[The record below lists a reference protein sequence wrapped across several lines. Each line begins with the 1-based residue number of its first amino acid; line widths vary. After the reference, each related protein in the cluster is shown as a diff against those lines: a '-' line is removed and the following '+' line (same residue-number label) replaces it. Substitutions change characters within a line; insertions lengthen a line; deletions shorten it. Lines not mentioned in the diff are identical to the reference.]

1 MTVMSKGAKLAD
13 IIASVHITL
22 DALAQAQSSNA
33 RPGMHNTR
41 ETRGRLQRKEVR
53 KAYCNLLDVEQE
65 LFTLKRQIEN
75 EEDVVLPR
83 NVRDGDAHFRGI
95 NRHMKLSHD
104 LNEDG
109 FFIGDEVV
117 IEHPADS
124 HGNNGR
130 SGAVVGTT
138 PQFLYIVLSPLV
150 GVPQNTVKK
159 MSKFCVHVIDGEELS
174 LDSFFSAE
182 DDVDDDE

>member
-1 MTVMSKGAKLAD
+1 MSKGAKLAD

-83 NVRDGDAHFRGI
+83 NVRDGDAHFRIATETTDVVAPWWGRPP
-95 NRHMKLSHD
+95 N
-104 LNEDG
+104 
-109 FFIGDEVV
+109 FF
-117 IEHPADS
+117 
-124 HGNNGR
+124 
-130 SGAVVGTT
+130 T
-138 PQFLYIVLSPLV
+138 L
-150 GVPQNTVKK
+150 
-159 MSKFCVHVIDGEELS
+159 
-174 LDSFFSAE
+174 FFPRLLAFPRTL
-182 DDVDDDE
+182 